1 MLRYASLQVSSCNI
15 VNKRADELC
24 NAQVILYLAKAYYES
39 KNYAQCI
46 STLSRAIHLHPN
58 DMRLWYNIG
67 LAQEDYAVATL
78 GQESAPVS
86 GRSGIAAPQRTMADV
101 QRAILDLKRARR
113 IFLFLI
119 QQAEA
124 ANQAKKPDGQSKKPT
139 LPFDKEKV
147 SEHEKFC
154 ADTLTKA
161 SYHLEFER
169 QKEEKRRLEN
179 EAQRKMLQEYE
190 ERLAKEKAQEYQRQE
205 DLKKRRENVLS
216 KQEER
221 LKQLQEGWTVREREE
236 EEKKVNK
243 KKGGGGGGRKR
254 KKDAEED
261 QFIDN
266 GSGEDEDDDDED
278 GGSMSIEDMKNRNS
292 TMKKLVEKRQ
302 KRARVESDEE
312 KDEAADLF
320 GSDSSDDEVEAKP
333 TPSVAMTNGSDATEV
348 EKNEL
353 FGSSSDSE

>member
-1 MLRYASLQVSSCNI
+1 MV
-15 VNKRADELC
+15 
-24 NAQVILYLAKAYYES
+24 LYLAKAYYES

-86 GRSGIAAPQRTMADV
+86 GRSGTAAPQRTMADV

-124 ANQAKKPDGQSKKPT
+124 AIQAKKPDGQSKKST

-190 ERLAKEKAQEYQRQE
+190 ERVAKETAQENQRQE
-205 DLKKRRENVLS
+205 DLKKRREGVLS
-216 KQEER
+216 KQKER
-221 LKQLQEGWTVREREE
+221 LEQLREGWTVREREE
-236 EEKKVNK
+236 EEKKVTK

-254 KKDAEED
+254 KKDVEED

-266 GSGEDEDDDDED
+266 GSGDDEDEDDED

-302 KRARVESDEE
+302 KRARVDSDE

-320 GSDSSDDEVEAKP
+320 GSDSSDDEQEVKP
-333 TPSVAMTNGSDATEV
+333 APTAVKTDGGNDANEV